1 MGLLFDVS
9 PNFSTLKTHRFP
21 SQKLQSLIFTHIQSF
36 VLWWKGPALKE
47 KLFVRSQNNQGV
59 QGVEDGFNGT
69 LKVEI
74 SLRFEEISTWQ
85 VVCVCPFPSRAAICE
100 DPDFWMFQDLLVA
113 ETHHWIC
120 CGDPCGNCHGEK
132 SCVFALTSKIQRCWS
147 FTWNQSR
154 EVSLR
159 IHRKEL
165 AVFSTWSADPLE
177 CIWFCEK
184 RWLPLDTEL
193 TWLAKTAR
201 SLQKTAKM
209 WEKMAETNTEA
220 KLKITNL
227 EAYGLELPPNSL
239 GVEKGMTYQQE

>member
-1 MGLLFDVS
+1 MKGSSIEGKAVCKKSKQPRSSRSRRWFQWHSESWDFLEIWR
-9 PNFSTLKTHRFP
+9 NFHLTSC
-21 SQKLQSLIFTHIQSF
+21 
-36 VLWWKGPALKE
+36 
-47 KLFVRSQNNQGV
+47 
-59 QGVEDGFNGT
+59 
-69 LKVEI
+69 
-74 SLRFEEISTWQ
+74 
-85 VVCVCPFPSRAAICE
+85 VCVCPFPSRAAICE